1 MAAWATTALV
11 GRRRELELLEAGI
24 REAVAG
30 QGGTV
35 LLAGDAGIG
44 KTRLV
49 TELGA
54 RARAAGA
61 QPLLGRCIDLVGAEV
76 PYLPVAEAI
85 RPLLAR
91 EDVRKLLG
99 SAHEL
104 RWLLPEVIMPEERPR
119 PNGDPPRSQLGLLE
133 ELLALLDAVT
143 AAQPI
148 VLVLEDLHWADRSTL
163 DLIAFLA
170 HNLSEHRVL
179 LVGTYRG
186 DELPPE
192 HRLRRLVTGLLRAGV
207 ATRLELGPLGR
218 EELETLLLSRGGA
231 PLSPALTEAIV
242 TRSEGNPFFA
252 EELLAAAD
260 EDGVDLPH
268 VLRDLLLQRVAQLD
282 RMAQGVLRVTAAAG
296 RDVPYPLLRT
306 VADAPEGELRQA
318 LRRAVEHGVL
328 VADQTTGTFRFRHAL
343 LAEAIYGTLLP
354 GEREDPHGR
363 LAAELARSQQQVAAE
378 LAQHWAAAGR
388 APEALIASVVAARE
402 AEAVAGLAEAL
413 QHLERALEF
422 WDLVPEAAELTGLD
436 LAALL
441 EWTAEVADHTG
452 AGPRS
457 VELVRRAIALVVDDP
472 VRAALLHESLG
483 RFLVTSDSYEA
494 ALAAFRTAVDL
505 VPDQP
510 ITPERVHVLAAFGN
524 ALMLGWR
531 HAESRELCEQALELA
546 RQVGGARRSEF
557 RALGVLG
564 VDLAYLGRTDEGLGC
579 LWEALHLAED
589 GGSPQDLGRAYIFL
603 TDVLTMLGRP
613 RESVQV
619 AATGIALARKH
630 GREHGGDMP
639 LVVNLMEALTDIG
652 EWHEADR
659 VGTAAIRAGGSQWP
673 HQRLVQ
679 RAALDIGRG
688 DFDRARADLQAA
700 LTTVHH
706 DKRGLAAFDITRA
719 ELALWERRWDDAE
732 HAVDDGLRRLPA
744 QEAALLRVRLCAQ
757 GLRAQAEL
765 AALARARRDRDALTD
780 RLQRA
785 LQLLDATRE
794 AAIEAAVVTP
804 TAAAWRAVAEAE
816 YHRAR
821 AHPNPTSWDEAAA
834 AWEALQQP
842 PIVAYCRW
850 RLAEAL
856 VTAGAPDAD
865 TALPARTA
873 HATAQRLG
881 ARPLQDEIQRLAQR
895 ARLDLAPPS
904 HPTDK
909 GSGLAE
915 LLGLTPREAEVL
927 GLVARGYTNRQIAA
941 ALVIST
947 KTASV
952 HVSHILAKL
961 DAQNRV
967 EAAAIAHRLAPA
979 TPAASSELPG

>member
-1 MAAWATTALV
+1 MADWATTALV

-61 QPLLGRCIDLVGAEV
+61 QTLVGRCIDLVGAEV

-104 RWLLPEVIMPEERPR
+104 RWLLPEVIMGEERPR

-133 ELLALLDAVT
+133 ELLVLLDTVT
-143 AAQPI
+143 AAEPI

-170 HNLSEHRVL
+170 HNLGEQRIL

-186 DELPPE
+186 DELSAE
-192 HRLRRLVTGLLRAGV
+192 HRLRRLVTGLLRSGV
-207 ATRLELGPLGR
+207 AKRLELGPLGR
-218 EELETLLLSRGGA
+218 EELEALLVAHGGA

-282 RMAQGVLRVTAAAG
+282 RETQGVLRVAAAAG

-318 LRRAVEHGVL
+318 LRRAVEDGVL
-328 VADQTTGTFRFRHAL
+328 VGDQTAGTFRFRHAL

-354 GEREDPHGR
+354 GEREDLHAR
-363 LAAELARSQQQVAAE
+363 LAAELARSRHQVAAE

-388 APEALIASVVAARE
+388 APEALVASVTAARE

-413 QHLERALEF
+413 QHLERALGF
-422 WDLVPEAAELTGLD
+422 WDLVPEAAELAGLD

-441 EWTAEVADHTG
+441 EWTAEVADQTG

-505 VPDQP
+505 VPAEP

-531 HAESRELCEQALELA
+531 HDESRERCEQALELA
-546 RQVGGARRSEF
+546 RQVGARRSEF

-564 VDLAYLGRTDEGLGC
+564 VDLAYLGRTEEGLGC
-579 LWEALHLAED
+579 LWEALRLAED

-659 VGTAAIRAGGSQWP
+659 VGTAAIRAGGAQWP

-688 DFDRARADLQAA
+688 DFDRARTDLQAA

-706 DKRGLAAFDITRA
+706 DMRGLAAFDIARA

-732 HAVDDGLRRLPA
+732 HVVDDGLRRLPA

-757 GLRAQAEL
+757 GLHAQAEL

-794 AAIEAAVVTP
+794 AAIEAAAVTP

-821 AHPNPTSWDEAAA
+821 AHPNPRSWEEAAA

-850 RLAEAL
+850 RQAEAL
-856 VTAGAPDAD
+856 VAAGAPGAD
-865 TALPARTA
+865 TALPARAA
-873 HATAQRLG
+873 HATAQWLG

-895 ARLDLAPPS
+895 ARLDLTPPS
-904 HPTDK
+904 RPTDQ

-941 ALVIST
+941 ALVISA